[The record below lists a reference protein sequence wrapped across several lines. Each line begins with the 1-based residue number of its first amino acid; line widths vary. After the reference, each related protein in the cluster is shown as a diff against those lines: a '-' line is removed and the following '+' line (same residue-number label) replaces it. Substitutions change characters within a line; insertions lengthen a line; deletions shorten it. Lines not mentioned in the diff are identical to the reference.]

1 MWATQPRSPAPGPAT
16 TLPTTLPTPLPDDLR
31 IGPLP
36 ILLAATELF

>member
-16 TLPTTLPTPLPDDLR
+16 TLPTTLPDDLR